1 MAATSDTA
9 SAPAP
14 AAAAQPYR
22 AETILAADFGAANTR
37 VLLFDVVEGQFRL
50 VAVGEAPSTCA
61 PPFHDA
67 SEGLRYALGQLQAIT
82 GRVMLDSTARLITPV
97 NSEGQGCDTFVATFS
112 AGAPLKTILVGL
124 LPEASLRHARR
135 LADSSYLHVLDTL
148 SLVDRRKQ
156 EQQIEA
162 IVKARPEVIVL
173 AGGTDGGAQSAL
185 LKLAETV
192 GVASFMLPDDERP
205 AVFFTGNQAL
215 QGRIGE
221 MLSGLAGFHPGP
233 NVQPGLNQNN
243 LEASRSAL
251 GQLVKSLRARRI
263 GGLADL
269 DHYAAGHM
277 YPTAHAEGQV
287 LRFISRML
295 NTPRGVLSVNVG
307 SASTSVAAA
316 FSGELYL
323 TVATDLGVGLSAH
336 TTLNSQPW
344 TELARWTPHAL
355 TEAEVREFGLWRAAH
370 PFTIPVELEDAQR
383 ELALAR
389 LALTGALRR
398 ARAQWP
404 ANAPGPRFDL
414 APYFDVLI
422 GGGATLGRA
431 PNPGAAAFVLLN
443 AVQPVGVT
451 DLMLDRHHALAAL
464 GALASANTLAS
475 VQVLETDALV
485 RLGVAVSWVS
495 QTAPAAGALL
505 GTATLVDGNQK
516 STTVEVKAGALEVL
530 PLPLGQTGKLTL
542 KPRPGVDVGSGPG
555 RAPARPV
562 DVDGGAVGLILD
574 GRGRPLTL
582 PGEAAQRVEVLQRW
596 WWKLAGA

>member
-1 MAATSDTA
+1 MAATSATA
-9 SAPAP
+9 PVAP
-14 AAAAQPYR
+14 AQPYR

-37 VLLFDVVEGQFRL
+37 ALLFDVVEGQFRL

-67 SEGLRYALGQLQAIT
+67 SEGLRHALGQLQAIT

-97 NSEGQGCDTFVATFS
+97 SSEGQGCDTFVATFS
-112 AGAPLKTILVGL
+112 AGAPLKAVLVGL
-124 LPEASLRHARR
+124 LPEASLRNARR
-135 LADSSYLHVLDTL
+135 LAESSYLNVLDTL
-148 SLVDRRKQ
+148 SIVDRRKQ

-192 GVASFMLPDDERP
+192 GVASFMLPDDQRP
-205 AVFFTGNQAL
+205 AVFYTGNQAL
-215 QGRIGE
+215 QTRIGE

-233 NVQPGLNQNN
+233 NVQPELNRND
-243 LEASRSAL
+243 LEATRSAL
-251 GQLVKSLRARRI
+251 GQLVKSLRARHI

-287 LRFISRML
+287 MRFLSRML
-295 NTPRGVLSVNVG
+295 NTSRGVLSINLG

-316 FSGELYL
+316 FAGELYL
-323 TVATDLGVGLSAH
+323 TVASDLGVGLSAQ
-336 TTLNSQPW
+336 TTLASQPW
-344 TELARWTPHAL
+344 TEFARWTPQPL
-355 TEAEVREFGLWRAAH
+355 TEAEVREFGLWRTAY
-370 PFTIPVELEDAQR
+370 PFTIPTELEDAQR

-389 LALTGALRR
+389 LALAGALRR
-398 ARAQWP
+398 ARTQWP
-404 ANAPGPRFDL
+404 ANALGVRADL
-414 APYFDVLI
+414 LPYFDVLI

-431 PNPGAAAFVLLN
+431 PNPGAAALALLD
-443 AVQPVGVT
+443 AVQPTGVT

-464 GALASANTLAS
+464 GALAAANALAS
-475 VQVLETDALV
+475 VQVLETDALL
-485 RLGVAVSWVS
+485 RLGVTVSWVS
-495 QTAPAAGALL
+495 QTPLAEGALL
-505 GTATLVDGNQK
+505 GTATLLDANQK
-516 STTVEVKAGALEVL
+516 SSTVEVKAGALEVL
-530 PLPLGQTGKLTL
+530 PLPVGQTGKLTL

-555 RAPARPV
+555 RAPSRPI

-582 PGEAAQRVEVLQRW
+582 PAAEAQRLETVQRW

>member
-1 MAATSDTA
+1 MSAAT
-9 SAPAP
+9 
-14 AAAAQPYR
+14 AQPYR

-67 SEGLRYALGQLQAIT
+67 SEGLRHALGQLQAIT
-82 GRVMLDSTARLITPV
+82 GRQMLDSTARLIMPV
-97 NSEGQGCDTFVATFS
+97 NNEGQGCDTFVATFS
-112 AGAPLKTILVGL
+112 AGAPLKTVLVGL
-124 LPEASLRHARR
+124 LPEASVRYARR
-135 LADSSYLHVLDTL
+135 LAESCYLAVLDTL

-192 GVASFMLPDDERP
+192 GVASFMLPDDQRP

-215 QGRIGE
+215 QARLGE
-221 MLSGLAGFHPGP
+221 MLSGLAGFYPGP
-233 NVQPGLNQNN
+233 NVQPELNHNN
-243 LEASRSAL
+243 LEASRAAL
-251 GQLVKSLRARRI
+251 GQLVKSLRARHI

-277 YPTAHAEGQV
+277 YPTAQAEGQMV
-287 LRFISRML
+287 RFLSRML

-316 FSGELYL
+316 FGGELFL
-323 TVATDLGVGLSAH
+323 TVATDLGVGLSAQ
-336 TTLNSQPW
+336 TTLASQPW
-344 TELARWTPHAL
+344 TEFARWTPHPL
-355 TEAEVREFGLWRAAH
+355 TEPEVREFGLWRAAY
-370 PFTIPVELEDAQR
+370 PFTIPVEVEDLQR

-389 LALTGALRR
+389 LALAGALKR
-398 ARAQWP
+398 ARSAWP
-404 ANAPGPRFDL
+404 TTAPNLRPDL
-414 APYFDVLI
+414 LPYVDVLI
-422 GGGATLGRA
+422 GGGATLGRT
-431 PNPGAAAFVLLN
+431 PSPGAAALVLLD
-443 AVQPVGVT
+443 AIQPIGVT
-451 DLMLDRHHALAAL
+451 DLFLDRHHALAAL
-464 GALASANTLAS
+464 GALASANALAS
-475 VQVLETDALV
+475 VQVFESDALM

-495 QTAPAAGALL
+495 QALPVEGALL
-505 GTATLVDGNQK
+505 GTATLVDANHK
-516 STTVEVKAGALEVL
+516 TSTVEVRAGTIEVL
-530 PLPLGQTGKLTL
+530 PLPTGQTGKLTL
-542 KPRPGVDVGSGPG
+542 KPRPGVDVGAGPG
-555 RAPARPV
+555 RARARPI

-574 GRGRPLTL
+574 GRSRPLTF
-582 PGEAAQRVEVLQRW
+582 PAAEAQRLEAVQRW